1 MSYEAPVI
9 GERDAVVDWSSD
21 YDLFD
26 DGFVR
31 DPYGVWAGLRA
42 ECPVITS
49 ERYGGSHLVIG
60 YDAVVEAAAN
70 TAALTSTL
78 GTSSTPSLENFRD
91 PNRPRSIINSDPPDH
106 AGPRRMILPSLS
118 PAVTATYEP
127 ITRALCHTLVDRLG
141 DRSEVDA
148 AVDYAQQIPVRVIGR
163 ILGIPEELTDRFI
176 SWVRDIIEF
185 GAQDPERRAV
195 AFVDLLAYFAGE
207 VADRRANPRD
217 DLITRLV
224 QGTTDAGEPLPDRDI
239 LGNLG
244 LLLVAGIDTTWSAIG
259 SSLWHLAQR
268 PDQAAQLREQPD
280 LWPTAIEELLRAY
293 APVTMGRI
301 ATQDTSV
308 AGCPV
313 SSGRRVLL
321 SFPAAN
327 HDAAVFDRPEEVL
340 LDRQHNRHLAFG
352 SGIHRCGGS
361 NLARMELRVALQVW
375 LERVPAFRLADPERV
390 TWTGGQ
396 VRGPRSVPVIRG

>member
-1 MSYEAPVI
+1 MSYEAPVL
-9 GERDAVVDWSSD
+9 GRKDPVADWATD

-31 DPYGVWAGLRA
+31 DPYGVWAGLRDA
-42 ECPVITS
+42 CPVMTS
-49 ERYGGSHLVIG
+49 ERYAGSHLVIG
-60 YDAVVEAAAN
+60 YGAVVEAAAN
-70 TAALTSTL
+70 TDALTSTL
-78 GTSSTPSLENFRD
+78 GTSATPSLEDFRD
-91 PNRPRSIINSDPPDH
+91 PARPRSIINSDPPDH

-127 ITRALCHTLVDRLG
+127 ITRALCHSLVDAVG
-141 DRSEVDA
+141 DRAEVDA
-148 AVDYAQQIPVRVIGR
+148 AVEYAQQIPVRVIGR
-163 ILGIPEELTDRFI
+163 ILGIPEVHTDRFVG
-176 SWVRDIIEF
+176 WVRDILEF
-185 GAQDPERRAV
+185 GAQDPARRAA
-195 AFVDLLAYFAGE
+195 AFTDLLGYFVAE
-207 VADRRANPRD
+207 MADRRATPRD
-217 DLITRLV
+217 DLISRLV
-224 QGTTDAGEPLPDRDI
+224 HGTLEDGTPLPDRDI
-239 LGNLG
+239 VGNLG

-268 PDQAAQLREQPD
+268 PDQVAQLRDDPT
-280 LWPTAIEELLRAY
+280 LWPTAIEELLRAF

-313 SSGRRVLL
+313 AAGRRVLL

-327 HDAAVFDRPEEVL
+327 RDATVFERPDEVL

-375 LERVPAFRLADPERV
+375 LERVPSFRLADADAV
-390 TWTGGQ
+390 TWAGGQ
-396 VRGPRSVPVIRG
+396 VRGPRSVPVVRG